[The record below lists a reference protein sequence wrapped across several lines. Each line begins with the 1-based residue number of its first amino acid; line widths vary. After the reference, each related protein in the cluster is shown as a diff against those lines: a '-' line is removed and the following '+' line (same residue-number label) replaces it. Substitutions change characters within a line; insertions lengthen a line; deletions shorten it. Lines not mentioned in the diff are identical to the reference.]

1 MLNTLN
7 EGRKKRIREID
18 SEIATINIKI
28 EKLSKIE
35 LIQRLEEDR
44 ATLEQEKDDLQKQIA
59 DNSINENEF
68 LLLYDRVKT
77 LIVDP
82 LAIREL

>member
-18 SEIATINIKI
+18 NAITTINIKI

-35 LIQRLEEDR
+35 LIQKLEEDR
-44 ATLEQEKDDLQKQIA
+44 ATLEQEKDDLQKQIT

-77 LIVDP
+77 LIVAP